1 MKLIHFMI
9 RINYYKFKCVSKIT
23 SYSFLVHKIMSFKNF
38 KWNNIVRFRKSN
50 RNINKLNCFH
60 FKWNGEKSYSDYGNI
75 LMFPCKFSSN
85 NSSYIYILTG
95 RHATTWQDVLLF
107 AKTKVSGNGQN
118 LSIARMYSFKSIKK
132 SRQIELS
139 WAHFTPLID
148 QPVM

>member
-1 MKLIHFMI
+1 MFP
-9 RINYYKFKCVSKIT
+9 YKF
-23 SYSFLVHKIMSFKNF
+23 
-38 KWNNIVRFRKSN
+38 
-50 RNINKLNCFH
+50 
-60 FKWNGEKSYSDYGNI
+60 
-75 LMFPCKFSSN
+75 PSN
-85 NSSYIYILTG
+85 NSSYPFFIYILTG
-95 RHATTWQDVLLF
+95 QHATTWQDVLLF